1 MAPIVTLTMNP
12 SIDKSASVDHVVPD
26 RKLRCGFPQHE
37 PGGGGINV
45 LRAIHKLG
53 GDSLAF
59 YCAGGPPGQM
69 LRDLLDEERLVH
81 HPIQIDGWTRDS
93 LTVYENATGQ
103 QFRFGMPGPSLSS
116 EEWKRCLT
124 ELAALDPTPEYIVA
138 SGSLPPDVPVD
149 FYGRV
154 ADLAKERGARMI
166 LDTSGEPLRLALQ
179 KGVFLI
185 KPNMRE
191 FAELAGLEITDERQ
205 QVQKATEFIENHQ
218 AEAIIV
224 SLGAG
229 GALAVWQ
236 EGAVHL
242 RAPTVRIESR
252 VGAGDSMTA
261 GIVLSLARGFPL
273 LEAVR
278 FGVAAG
284 AAAVMTP
291 GTQLCR
297 REDTEKLYES
307 ALTAS

>member
-1 MAPIVTLTMNP
+1 MTSIVTLTMNP

-26 RKLRCGFPQHE
+26 RKLRCGPPQHE

-45 LRAIHKLG
+45 FRAIHKLG
-53 GDSLAF
+53 GESLAL

-69 LRDLLDEERLVH
+69 LRGLLDREGLVH
-81 HPIQIDGWTRDS
+81 HPIQIEGWTRES
-93 LTVYENATGQ
+93 LTVYEESTGQ
-103 QFRFGMPGPSLSS
+103 QFRFGMPGPSLRS

-124 ELAALDPTPEYIVA
+124 ELSTLDPTPDYIVA

-154 ADLAKERGARMI
+154 AELAKERGARMI

-179 KGVFLI
+179 KGIFLI

-191 FAELAGLEITDERQ
+191 FAELAGVEITEESQ
-205 QVQKATEFIENHQ
+205 QIRIATEFIENHQ

-229 GALAVWQ
+229 GALAVHR

-261 GIVLSLARGFPL
+261 GVVLSLSRGFSL
-273 LEAVR
+273 LEAAR

-307 ALTAS
+307 SLSLE